1 MNSNQRKFGIGRIA
15 MTVLLTSSLTA
26 VAYSQGNGQPSGQ
39 AGAQSGTSNVVVTN
53 TPAQPVPMRDMDNP
67 AKQPF
72 HFTSG
77 ITTNIAFANV
87 NVPVPAG
94 KRLVIEQISVE
105 VSLFGSPGSL
115 PSAAVR
121 ATTGGVDASAWV
133 PMTYVGIGDNGANY
147 FAMHQVRLYAD
158 GGTNA
163 VLSLFKSRDLS
174 NLYSGTVAGYISIT
188 GYLVN
193 IP

>member
-15 MTVLLTSSLTA
+15 MTVLLTSTLTA

-39 AGAQSGTSNVVVTN
+39 AGAQSGATNVVVTN

-72 HFTSG
+72 HFTAPL
-77 ITTNIAFANV
+77 TTNIAFANV

-94 KRLVIEQISVE
+94 KRLVIEQISAAVH
-105 VSLFGSPGSL
+105 LLGSQGSF
-115 PSAAVR
+115 PSASVR
-121 ATTGGVDASAWV
+121 ATTGGVEAYAWV
-133 PMTYVGIGDNGANY
+133 PMTYVGIGDNGFDY

-163 VLSLFKSRDLS
+163 VLTLFKSRDIN
-174 NLYSGTVAGYISIT
+174 NLYTGTVGGTISIT